1 MASYIIYIHKS
12 WFKIKISSIAKYNQE
27 IEELLMITKD
37 MMIETFKI

>member
-1 MASYIIYIHKS
+1 MAIYIIYIHKS
-12 WFKIKISSIAKYNQE
+12 WFKIEISSIAKYNQE